1 MDSFYLNRWRVYP
14 WVHEEKMEKF
24 DKPTGTSDF
33 LPEQMVQ
40 RNFVEKVVRETF
52 ETYGYA
58 QIQTPLFE
66 SFALLSAQSGEEIRH
81 KMFTFVGPDRVDYAL
96 RPEMTAPVCRLIA
109 NGELGHLP
117 YPYKLYYIGQCVRQ
131 EPTADDAE
139 VKMEFRQA
147 GVELIGPASTHADA
161 EIIAIP
167 VRILEKLNIP
177 NTKLKIGN
185 TGIFREIFKQVS
197 LDTKDHG
204 EIIWDIDYLARLRAE
219 AKLWNIETL
228 RDAFNMLRRSQGT
241 DYQGEYKIEVSMIQ
255 ELTERNVSTYAEQLP
270 MIAEETYK
278 ASWHRY
284 FNIAEETAQR
294 CIDVSKIAGDR
305 DTVMSAW
312 KAHLN
317 GTAQVARQELLT
329 LCDCLENY
337 NITDFEINL
346 GITRGF
352 DFYTGTVFQI
362 ELPEKHRP
370 LCGGGRYD
378 RLIESFGGSS
388 TPGAGF
394 AFQFDALVEAF
405 TDTGKINVSGRK
417 DYFIAAETPEGV
429 ADAQEL
435 AETLRRN
442 GKNVEV
448 DLMERDL
455 QAQQDYAG
463 QANYDYLIRL
473 VSGEPIRRIQIE
485 TGNTQSVTVS
495 ELL

>member
-1 MDSFYLNRWRVYP
+1 
-14 WVHEEKMEKF
+14 MEKF
-24 DKPTGTSDF
+24 DQPTGTNDF

-40 RNFVEKVVRETF
+40 RNFVENIVRETF
-52 ETYGYA
+52 ENYGYA
-58 QIQTPLFE
+58 QVQTPLYE

-81 KMFTFVGPDRVDYAL
+81 KMFTFVGSDRVDYAL

-109 NGELGHLP
+109 NGELEHLP

-131 EPTADDAE
+131 EPTADSTE

-147 GVELIGPASTHADA
+147 GVELIGPASAHADA

-177 NTKLKIGN
+177 DTKLKIGN

-197 LDTKDHG
+197 LDTQDHG
-204 EIIWDIDYLARLRAE
+204 EIIWDLDYLARLRRE
-219 AKLWNIETL
+219 AKLWDLETL
-228 RDAFNMLRRSQGT
+228 RDALNMLRRSQGT
-241 DYQGEYKIEVSMIQ
+241 DYEGDYKIETSTIQ
-255 ELTERNVSTYAEQLP
+255 DLTDSNTAAFAEKLP
-270 MIAEETYK
+270 VIAEETYK
-278 ASWHRY
+278 TSWSRY
-284 FNIAEETAQR
+284 FSISEETAQR
-294 CIDVSKIAGDR
+294 CIDVSKISGDQ
-305 DTVMSAW
+305 DTVMKDW
-312 KAHLN
+312 DTCL
-317 GTAQVARQELLT
+317 GGIAQGARQEFLT

-337 NITDFEINL
+337 DITDIEINL

-352 DFYTGTVFQI
+352 DFYTGMVFQI
-362 ELPEKHRP
+362 ELPGKRLP

-378 RLIESFGGSS
+378 RLIESFGGGP

-405 TDTGKINVSGRK
+405 TESGKAKVNGKK
-417 DYFIAAETPEGV
+417 DYFIAAEMPESV
-429 ADAQEL
+429 ADAQRL

-455 QAQQDYAG
+455 QAQRDYAN
-463 QANYDYLIRL
+463 QANYDYLISL
-473 VSGEPIRRIQIE
+473 VSGEPIRRIQIQ
-485 TGNTQSVTVS
+485 TGDTQVVTVDD
-495 ELL
+495 LL